1 MSKSNMKFCILSII
15 LIHYSLFTIHH
26 LAAAPAATTA
36 DGVKAKPSGGG
47 QVTVTADGVKAK
59 PSGGGQVSTKP
70 LPNIV
75 HIMIDDLGWQDIA
88 AHKIDGKPVYETPH
102 MDRMTKIG
110 RRFTQ
115 AYSPAPT
122 CAPSRVSFLRGQH
135 PVHTGVYHVQGGRL
149 PRPWR
154 DDTPRIPPYY
164 PYGLPDSEPTIGDVM
179 TKAGYMTAHVGKW
192 HAGGKHAGY
201 PFPLD
206 L

>member
-1 MSKSNMKFCILSII
+1 MKFCILSII

-59 PSGGGQVSTKP
+59 PSGGGQVSTLK
-70 LPNIV
+70 PNIV